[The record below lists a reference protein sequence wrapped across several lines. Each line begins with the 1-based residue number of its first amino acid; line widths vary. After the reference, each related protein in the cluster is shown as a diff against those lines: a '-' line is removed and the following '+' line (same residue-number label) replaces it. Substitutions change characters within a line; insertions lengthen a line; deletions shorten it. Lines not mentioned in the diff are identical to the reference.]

1 MGVVYRI
8 PSLLPDLGDAV
19 TIATASIGLSAL
31 RVVILDNAGQ
41 FAYADSA
48 TVSHAYR
55 VAGILPYAISQ
66 DAEGLAQRLGESAD
80 ASWNWARG
88 SPIYLGNNGQ
98 LTQIPP
104 ITGFLLIVAQPVN
117 AITINL
123 LPSIPILLG
132 V

>member
-66 DAEGLAQRLGESAD
+66 GSEGIAQRLGEIAD

-88 SPIYLGNNGQ
+88 SPIYLGSNGQ
-98 LTQIPP
+98 ITQIPP
-104 ITGFLLIVAQPVN
+104 TTGFLLVVAQPVN
-117 AITINL
+117 TTTINL
-123 LPSIPILLG
+123 LPPAPILLG